1 MRPSRRAA
9 SYCAAFILWQLI
21 APRAPGCLALEN
33 LGASFDEDDG
43 FDASEFAL
51 FEDNDEDEDEVRI
64 STYDEDEDLETNS
77 GPQGVRLRHIDGDA
91 RGAFDVSASEGG
103 RGYEP
108 TPELLLKSTADEREE
123 SEAKKEQE
131 GRDDEEDFD
140 VEVEDEA
147 LWFTEDPE
155 EAAAQATAAHAA
167 ATASKLKAV
176 TCAATAEADEASL
189 EVARRMASGAAAET
203 AHAMEHWTEVKR
215 KEDAVEQELL
225 TYAEFEDSFNEEI
238 AWAAAEFGEEAVS
251 EREKEREGNDSHC
264 SHVNIAN

>member
-51 FEDNDEDEDEVRI
+51 FEDNDDEDEDEVGV
-64 STYDEDEDLETNS
+64 STYDEDEEPETNS
-77 GPQGVRLRHIDGDA
+77 SPQGVQLRHIGGDT
-91 RGAFDVSASEGG
+91 RDAFDASASEGG

-108 TPELLLKSTADEREE
+108 TPELLHKSTADEREE
-123 SEAKKEQE
+123 SEANKGEY

-167 ATASKLKAV
+167 AKASKLKAV
-176 TCAATAEADEASL
+176 TCAATAEADEATL
-189 EVARRMASGAAAET
+189 EVARRMASGAVAEA

-238 AWAAAEFGEEAVS
+238 AWAAAEFGEEAV
-251 EREKEREGNDSHC
+251 REKKRK
-264 SHVNIAN
+264 